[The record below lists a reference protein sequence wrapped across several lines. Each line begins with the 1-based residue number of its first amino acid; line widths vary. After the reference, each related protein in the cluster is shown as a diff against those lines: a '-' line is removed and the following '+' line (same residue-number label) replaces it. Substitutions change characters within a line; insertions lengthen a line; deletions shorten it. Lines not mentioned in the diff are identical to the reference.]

1 MASITITSLL
11 FFSLITLSLAMDTS
25 MRSNE
30 EVMTMYEEWLVKHHK
45 VYNGLGEK
53 DQRFEIFKDNLGF
66 IDEHNAQNYTYKVG
80 LNKFADMTNEE
91 YRNMY
96 LGTKNDAKRNVM
108 KIKITT
114 GHRYAFNSGDR
125 LPVHVDW
132 RSKGAVAHIK
142 DQGSCGSCWAFST
155 IATVEAINKIVTGKL
170 VSLSEQELVD
180 CDRAFNEGCNGG
192 LMDYAF
198 EFIVENGGIDTEQDY
213 PYKGFEG
220 RCDPTRK
227 NAKVVSI
234 DGYEDVPAYNENA
247 LKKAVSH
254 QPVSVAI
261 EAGGRA
267 LQLYQSGVF
276 TGRCG
281 TNLDHGVV
289 VVGYG
294 SENGVDYWLVRNSWG
309 TNWGEDGYFKLER
322 NVKKIN
328 TGKCGIAMQA
338 SYPVKYGQNSA
349 YENNEELVSS
359 A

>member
-1 MASITITSLL
+1 
-11 FFSLITLSLAMDTS
+11 
-25 MRSNE
+25 
-30 EVMTMYEEWLVKHHK
+30 MYEEWLVKHHK

-108 KIKITT
+108 KTKIIT

-349 YENNEELVSS
+349 YENNEVLVSS

>member
-1 MASITITSLL
+1 
-11 FFSLITLSLAMDTS
+11 
-25 MRSNE
+25 
-30 EVMTMYEEWLVKHHK
+30 MYEEWLVKHHK

-53 DQRFEIFKDNLGF
+53 DHRFEIFKDNLGF

-108 KIKITT
+108 KTKITT

-349 YENNEELVSS
+349 YENNEVLVSS